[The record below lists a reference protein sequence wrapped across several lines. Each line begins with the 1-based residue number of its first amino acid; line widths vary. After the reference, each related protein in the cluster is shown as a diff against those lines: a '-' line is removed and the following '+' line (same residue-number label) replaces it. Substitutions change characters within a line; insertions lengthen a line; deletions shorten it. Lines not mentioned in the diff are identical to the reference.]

1 MIELSTPPS
10 LRLPD
15 LLARLQS
22 ALAERY
28 AIEREL
34 GRGGMAIVYLAQ
46 DRKHH
51 RQVAIKVLKPE
62 VAAALGPERFL
73 REIEL
78 AAGLTHARILPLY
91 DSGEDGGFLYY
102 VMPYVEGESLRERL
116 RREQQLALEDA
127 VRITC
132 EIAGALDHAHR
143 HNVLHRDVKPENI
156 LLQEGHALVADFGIA
171 RAIMTAGGDTLTA
184 TGLTVGTPAYM
195 SPEQAAGERQL
206 DGRSDLYSLGCVLY
220 ELLAG
225 QPPFTGPT
233 VESVLHQHLTA
244 DPAPV
249 TQLRRTVPESV
260 VQVLGRALAKTP
272 ADRYATAAQFAE
284 ALDAA
289 FRLPQR
295 VAPHRSRRRI
305 VGPVVGIAAVVLG
318 VAFLLLRSRWAAG
331 AVVPSATT
339 IAVMPLVPVAT
350 DTALERLGRELVVT
364 LSANLDGVGGIR
376 TAEAITVLAQVTEGE
391 PLTPERG
398 AELARRLGAR
408 SVLRGTLVPAGRE
421 GEVRLDAA
429 LFDVDSLAAFA
440 HTTVTGPADDIA
452 GLTDAATLAL
462 LRQVWQ
468 RGTPPAPDLAAITT
482 RSVPALRAYL
492 QGEQALAR
500 AEFDEAVRAFDR
512 AFAADSHFWFA
523 FWRSLYPRDYEG
535 TPPDSAALVALVAHR
550 RELPGAD
557 RLMIEASFLA
567 HTMSE
572 ELALWQDVTRRFP
585 NYWPAWYDYGNYM
598 VHWTPYLGTTYGDSR
613 AALERTVALNPRF
626 APAWEHLFWTVASQR
641 DTAAAARTLRTLA
654 SFETA
659 KGFRI
664 NPDLVAYYSAV
675 NGLLVS
681 GGEWVPSRLAQDAR
695 FVVATYGAAPSEFLG
710 IGFLV
715 QGFPR
720 GEVKFN
726 DAVLALGPT
735 PAFQAIM
742 WMGKGFA
749 YAARGGWD
757 SAVVAMDRWRRLTN
771 DSTAPLAAYGLAVA
785 GVRFGAV
792 EPRRAAAWHPGRLP
806 TWPEGRAELAW
817 LDGILAHASGDVAG
831 LAQARRQVRAS
842 GSAEA
847 DLLERSLA
855 AFAVE
860 LTGDRRAAA
869 RALAGVEWE
878 SAEHTRHHAYGRH
891 HPFFN
896 SVNRLAASRWLL
908 AAGDT
913 AQAARLLTWH
923 EAVFWEAHRFLGPA
937 NAVFAAPALFERAR
951 IEEASGDTAAAV
963 ADYREFLQRYDLPRG
978 EWAARV
984 EETVSKLRRLTVPK

>member
-1 MIELSTPPS
+1 M
-10 LRLPD
+10 
-15 LLARLQS
+15 
-22 ALAERY
+22 
-28 AIEREL
+28 
-34 GRGGMAIVYLAQ
+34 
-46 DRKHH
+46 
-51 RQVAIKVLKPE
+51 
-62 VAAALGPERFL
+62 
-73 REIEL
+73 
-78 AAGLTHARILPLY
+78 AAGLTHPHILALHE
-91 DSGEDGGFLYY
+91 SGEVDDFLYY

-116 RREQQLALEDA
+116 SREKQLPLEDA
-127 VRITC
+127 VRITG
-132 EIAGALDHAHR
+132 EIASALDHAHR
-143 HNVLHRDVKPENI
+143 RNVLHRDIKPENI
-156 LLQEGHALVADFGIA
+156 LLQEGNALVADFGIA
-171 RAIMTAGGDTLTA
+171 RAIQTAGGDTLTA

-220 ELLAG
+220 EMLAG

-260 VQVLGRALAKTP
+260 VQALRRALAKTP
-272 ADRYATAAQFAE
+272 ADRYATAAQFGA

-289 FRLPQR
+289 LR
-295 VAPHRSRRRI
+295 VPRIAPSRSRRRI
-305 VGPVVGIAAVVLG
+305 AARVVGIAAVALG

-331 AVVPSATT
+331 AVVPSAST
-339 IAVMPLVPVAT
+339 IAVMPLVPVAA

-364 LSANLDGVGGIR
+364 LSANLDGVGGIH
-376 TAEAITVLAQVTEGE
+376 TAEAITVLAQVAEGE
-391 PLTPERG
+391 TLTPAAG

-408 SVLRGTLVPAGRE
+408 SVLRGTLVPAGRG

-429 LFDVDSLAAFA
+429 LFDVDSLTALA
-440 HTTVTGPADDIA
+440 HATATGPADDIA

-492 QGEQALAR
+492 DGERALGR
-500 AEFDEAVRAFDR
+500 AAFDEAVRAFDR
-512 AFAADSHFWFA
+512 AFAADPHFWLA

-535 TPPDSAALVALVAHR
+535 TPPDSAALVALIAHR
-550 RELPGAD
+550 REFPEQD

-572 ELALWQDVTRRFP
+572 ELAMWRDVTRRFP

-598 VHWTPYLGTTYGDSR
+598 VHWTPYVGTTYDDSR

-626 APAWEHLFWTVASQR
+626 APAWEHLLWTVASQR
-641 DTAAAARTLRTLA
+641 DTAAAARALRTLA

-664 NPDLVAYYSAV
+664 NPDLMGYYGAV
-675 NGLLVS
+675 NRLVVS
-681 GGEWVPSRLAQDAR
+681 GGNWAPAPLARDAQYI
-695 FVVATYGAAPSEFLG
+695 VVTFGAAPSEYLG

-720 GEVKFN
+720 GEVQFN
-726 DAVLALGPT
+726 DAVLALRPT
-735 PAFQAIM
+735 PKLQAIM

-749 YAARGGWD
+749 YAARGDWD
-757 SAVVAMDRWRRLTN
+757 SALVAMARWQRLTN
-771 DSTAPLAAYGLAVA
+771 DSTASLTAYGLAVA
-785 GVRFGAV
+785 GAHLASVDRA
-792 EPRRAAAWHPGRLP
+792 RAAAARPERAP
-806 TWPEGRAELAW
+806 AWPEGRAELAW
-817 LDGILAHASGDVAG
+817 LDGITAHANGDVAG
-831 LAQARRQVRAS
+831 LARARRQVRES

-869 RALAGVEWE
+869 RALAALEWE
-878 SAEHTRHHAYGRH
+878 SAERSRHHGYGRD
-891 HPFFN
+891 HPYFN
-896 SVNRLAASRWLL
+896 SVNRLSASRWLL

-913 AQAARLLTWH
+913 AQAARLLEWH
-923 EAVFWEAHRFLGPA
+923 EAVFWEVHRFLGPA
-937 NAVFAAPALFERAR
+937 NAVFAAPALSERAR
-951 IEEASGDTAAAV
+951 IEEASGDSPAAT
-963 ADYREFLQRYDLPRG
+963 ADYREFLQRYDLARG

-984 EETVSKLRRLTVPK
+984 EETVSRLRRLTGAK

>member
-1 MIELSTPPS
+1 
-10 LRLPD
+10 
-15 LLARLQS
+15 
-22 ALAERY
+22 
-28 AIEREL
+28 
-34 GRGGMAIVYLAQ
+34 MATVYLAQ
-46 DRKHH
+46 DLRHRRK
-51 RQVAIKVLKPE
+51 VALKVLKPE
-62 VAAALGPERFL
+62 VAVALGPERFL
-73 REIEL
+73 REI
-78 AAGLTHARILPLY
+78 AMAGGLTHAHILPLH
-91 DSGEDGGFLYY
+91 DSGEGDGFLYY

-116 RREQQLALEDA
+116 SREKQLPLEDA
-127 VRITC
+127 VRITG
-132 EIAGALDHAHR
+132 EVASALDHAHR
-143 HNVLHRDVKPENI
+143 RNVLHRDIKPENI
-156 LLQEGHALVADFGIA
+156 LLQAGHAVVADFGIA
-171 RAIMTAGGDTLTA
+171 RAIITAGGDTLTA

-195 SPEQAAGERQL
+195 SPEQAAGQRQL

-220 ELLAG
+220 EMLAG

-260 VQVLGRALAKTP
+260 VLVLGRALAKAP
-272 ADRYATAAQFAE
+272 ADRYATTAQFAE

-289 FRLPQR
+289 LRAPPRL
-295 VAPHRSRRRI
+295 APSRSRRI
-305 VGPVVGIAAVVLG
+305 VARGAGVAAVALG
-318 VAFLLLRSRWAAG
+318 VAFLVLRSRWAAG
-331 AVVPSATT
+331 AVVPSAST
-339 IAVMPLVPVAT
+339 IAVMPFVPVAA

-376 TAEAITVLAQVTEGE
+376 TAEAITVLAQVAEGE

-421 GEVRLDAA
+421 VRLDAA
-429 LFDVDSLAAFA
+429 LFDVDSLAALA
-440 HTTVTGPADDIA
+440 HATVTGPADDVA

-468 RGTPPAPDLAAITT
+468 RGTPPAPQLAAITT

-550 RELPGAD
+550 RELPEAD
-557 RLMIEASFLA
+557 RLMIEARFLA

-572 ELALWQDVTRRFP
+572 ELAVWRDVTRRFP

-598 VHWTPYLGTTYGDSR
+598 VHWTPYLGTTYDDSR

-626 APAWEHLFWTVASQR
+626 APAWEHLSWIVVAQR
-641 DTAAAARTLRTLA
+641 DTAGAARVLRRLQGFA
-654 SFETA
+654 TA
-659 KGFRI
+659 TGFRL
-664 NPDLVAYYSAV
+664 NPDLIAFYSAV

-681 GGEWVPSRLAQDAR
+681 GGDWAPAQLAHDAQ
-695 FVVATYGAAPSEFLG
+695 FVVATHGAAPSQYIG
-710 IGFLV
+710 IGFLFP
-715 QGFPR
+715 GFPR
-720 GEVKFN
+720 AQVEFN
-726 DAVLALGPT
+726 NAVLALAPSV
-735 PAFQAIM
+735 PFQAVL
-742 WMGKGFA
+742 WAGKGFA

-757 SAVVAMDRWRRLTN
+757 SALVAMERWRRLTN
-771 DSTAPLAAYGLAVA
+771 DSTAPLTAYGLAVA
-785 GVRFGAV
+785 GARFGEV
-792 EPRRAAAWHPGRLP
+792 EPRQAAARRAARLP
-806 TWPEGRAELAW
+806 TWAEGRAEVAW
-817 LDGILAHASGDVAG
+817 LDGILAHAGGDTAG
-831 LAQARRQVRAS
+831 LARARRQVRES
-842 GSAEA
+842 GSVNA

-855 AFAVE
+855 AFAAE
-860 LTGDRRAAA
+860 RAGERRAAG
-869 RALAGVEWE
+869 RALAALEWE
-878 SAEHTRHHAYGRH
+878 SAEHTRHHDYGRH
-891 HPFFN
+891 HPYFN
-896 SVNRLAASRWLL
+896 AVNRLSASRWLL

-913 AQAARLLTWH
+913 AEAARLLTWY
-923 EAVFWEAHRFLGPA
+923 EAVFWDHHRFLGPA
-937 NAVFAAPALFERAR
+937 NVVFAAPALFERAR
-951 IEEASGDTAAAV
+951 IEEALGDTAAAV

-984 EETVSKLRRLTVPK
+984 EETSGKLGRLSGPR

>member
-1 MIELSTPPS
+1 
-10 LRLPD
+10 
-15 LLARLQS
+15 
-22 ALAERY
+22 
-28 AIEREL
+28 
-34 GRGGMAIVYLAQ
+34 MATVYLAQ
-46 DRKHH
+46 DLKYH
-51 RQVAIKVLKPE
+51 RPVAIKVLKPE

-78 AAGLTHARILPLY
+78 TAGLTHPHILALHH
-91 DSGEDGGFLYY
+91 SGEDDGFLYY
-102 VMPYVEGESLRERL
+102 VMPYVDGESLRERL
-116 RREQQLALEDA
+116 SREKQLALEDA
-127 VRITC
+127 VRITS
-132 EIAGALDHAHR
+132 EIATALDYAHR

-156 LLQEGHALVADFGIA
+156 LLQEGHAVVADFGIA
-171 RAIMTAGGDTLTA
+171 RAIMAAGGDTLTA

-220 ELLAG
+220 EMLAG

-260 VQVLGRALAKTP
+260 VQVLGRALAKAP
-272 ADRYATAAQFAE
+272 ADRYATAAQFGT

-289 FRLPQR
+289 LQLPLD
-295 VAPHRSRRRI
+295 VAPRRSRRRS
-305 VGPVVGIAAVVLG
+305 VARVVGIAAVGLG

-331 AVVPSATT
+331 AVVPSAST
-339 IAVMPLVPVAT
+339 IAVMPLVPVAA

-391 PLTPERG
+391 PLTPARG

-421 GEVRLDAA
+421 VRLDAA

-440 HTTVTGPADDIA
+440 HATVTGPADDIA

-468 RGTPPAPDLAAITT
+468 HGEPPAPDLAALTT

-500 AEFDEAVRAFDR
+500 AEFDVAVREFER
-512 AFAADSHFWFA
+512 AFAADSTFWFA

-535 TPPDSAALVALVAHR
+535 SSADSATVARLIAHR
-550 RELPGAD
+550 RDFPAAD
-557 RLMIEASFLA
+557 RLMIEAQFLA
-567 HTMSE
+567 PTMSE
-572 ELALWQDVTRRFP
+572 ELTIWRDVTRRYP
-585 NYWPAWYDYGNYM
+585 NYWPAWYDYANYL
-598 VHWTPYLGTTYGDSR
+598 VHWTPYLGTTYDDSR

-626 APAWEHLFWTVASQR
+626 APAWEHLLWTVASQR
-641 DTAAAARTLRTLA
+641 DTAAAARALRTLV

-664 NPDLVAYYSAV
+664 NPDLIGYYGAV
-675 NGLLVS
+675 NRLVVS
-681 GGEWVPSRLAQDAR
+681 GGNWAPAPLARDAQYI
-695 FVVATYGAAPSEFLG
+695 VVTYSAAPSEYLG

-726 DAVLALGPT
+726 DAVLALRPT
-735 PAFQAIM
+735 PELQAIM

-749 YAARGGWD
+749 YAARGAWD
-757 SAVVAMDRWRRLTN
+757 SSGVAMDQWQRLTD
-771 DSTAPLAAYGLAVA
+771 DSAASLRAYGLAVA
-785 GVRFGAV
+785 GAHVGSVDRG
-792 EPRRAAAWHPGRLP
+792 RAAASRPGAVP
-806 TWPEGRAELAW
+806 TWPEGRAESAW
-817 LDGILAHASGDVAG
+817 LDGILAHAGGDAAG
-831 LAQARRQVRAS
+831 LARARRQVRES
-842 GSAEA
+842 GCAYA
-847 DLLERSLA
+847 DLLDRSLS
-855 AFAVE
+855 AFAAD
-860 LTGDRRAAA
+860 LAGDPRSAG
-869 RALAGVEWE
+869 RALAALEWE
-878 SAEHTRHHAYGRH
+878 SAEHTRHHGYGRH

-896 SVNRLAASRWLL
+896 SVNRLSASRWLL

-937 NAVFAAPALFERAR
+937 NAVFAEPALFERAR
-951 IEEASGDTAAAV
+951 IEEASGDTAAAT

-978 EWAARV
+978 EWLARV
-984 EETVSKLRRLTVPK
+984 EETVSRLRRLTDAK

>member
-1 MIELSTPPS
+1 
-10 LRLPD
+10 
-15 LLARLQS
+15 
-22 ALAERY
+22 
-28 AIEREL
+28 
-34 GRGGMAIVYLAQ
+34 MAIVYLAQ
-46 DRKHH
+46 DLKHH
-51 RQVAIKVLKPE
+51 RPVAIKVLKPE

-73 REIEL
+73 REIEV
-78 AAGLTHARILPLY
+78 AAGLTHARILALY

-102 VMPYVEGESLRERL
+102 AMPYVNGESLRERL
-116 RREQQLALEDA
+116 SREKQLPLEDA
-127 VRITC
+127 VRITG
-132 EIAGALDHAHR
+132 EIATALDYAHR

-156 LLQEGHALVADFGIA
+156 LLQEGHAVVADFGIA
-171 RAIMTAGGDTLTA
+171 RAIIAAGGDTLTA

-260 VQVLGRALAKTP
+260 VQALGRTLAKAP

-289 FRLPQR
+289 LRLPLR
-295 VAPHRSRRRI
+295 VAPRRSRRRI
-305 VGPVVGIAAVVLG
+305 VAPVVGIAAVALG

-331 AVVPSATT
+331 TVVPSAST
-339 IAVMPLVPVAT
+339 IAVMPLVPVAA

-376 TAEAITVLAQVTEGE
+376 TTEAITVLAQVAQGE
-391 PLTPERG
+391 PLTPRGG

-421 GEVRLDAA
+421 VRLDAA
-429 LFDVDSLAAFA
+429 LFDVDSLTALA
-440 HTTVTGPADDIA
+440 HATVTGPADDIA

-468 RGTPPAPDLAAITT
+468 HGEPPAPDLAAITT
-482 RSVPALRAYL
+482 RSIPALRAYL
-492 QGEQALAR
+492 EGEQALAR
-500 AEFDEAVRAFDR
+500 AAFDEAVRAFDR
-512 AFAADSHFWFA
+512 AFAADPHFWFA

-535 TPPDSAALVALVAHR
+535 TPPDSAALVALIGHR
-550 RELPGAD
+550 RELPEQD
-557 RLMIEASFLA
+557 RLMIEASFVA

-572 ELALWQDVTRRFP
+572 KLAIWRDVTRRFP

-598 VHWTPYLGTTYGDSR
+598 VHWTPYLGTTYDDSR
-613 AALERTVALNPRF
+613 AALQRTVALNPRF
-626 APAWEHLFWTVASQR
+626 APAWEHLYWTAASQR
-641 DTAAAARTLRTLA
+641 DTAGAARALRALA
-654 SFETA
+654 GFATA
-659 KGFRI
+659 TGFRV
-664 NPDLVAYYSAV
+664 NPDLMAFYSAV
-675 NGLLVS
+675 DRLVVS
-681 GGEWVPSRLAQDAR
+681 GGNWAPAPLARDAQYI
-695 FVVATYGAAPSEFLG
+695 VVTYGPAPSEYLG
-710 IGFLV
+710 IGFLLD
-715 QGFPR
+715 GFPR
-720 GEVKFN
+720 GQVQFN
-726 DAVLALGPT
+726 DAVLALSPT
-735 PAFQAIM
+735 PKLQAIM

-749 YAARGGWD
+749 YAARGAWD
-757 SAVVAMDRWRRLTN
+757 SSGVAMDRWQRLTA
-771 DSTAPLAAYGLAVA
+771 DSTASLVAYGLAVA
-785 GVRFGAV
+785 GAHLGSVDRG
-792 EPRRAAAWHPGRLP
+792 RAAAARPGRVP
-806 TWPEGRAELAW
+806 TWREGRAELAW
-817 LDGILAHASGDVAG
+817 LDGILAHAGGDAGG
-831 LAQARRQVRAS
+831 LARARRQVRES
-842 GSAEA
+842 GSADA

-869 RALAGVEWE
+869 RALAALEWV
-878 SAEHTRHHAYGRH
+878 SAEHTRHHEYGRH
-891 HPFFN
+891 HSFFN
-896 SVNRLAASRWLL
+896 AVNRLSASRWLL
-908 AAGDT
+908 VAGDT

-951 IEEASGDTAAAV
+951 LEEASGDAAAAV

-978 EWAARV
+978 GGEWAARV
-984 EETVSKLRRLTVPK
+984 EEAISRLRRLTGPK

>member
-1 MIELSTPPS
+1 
-10 LRLPD
+10 
-15 LLARLQS
+15 
-22 ALAERY
+22 
-28 AIEREL
+28 
-34 GRGGMAIVYLAQ
+34 MATVYLAQ
-46 DRKHH
+46 DLKHH
-51 RQVAIKVLKPE
+51 RAVAIKVLKPE
-62 VAAALGPERFL
+62 IAAALGPERFL
-73 REIEL
+73 REIEI
-78 AAGLTHARILPLY
+78 AAGLTHPHVLALH
-91 DSGEDGGFLYY
+91 DSGAADGFLYY
-102 VMPYVEGESLRERL
+102 VMPYIAGESVRERL
-116 RREQQLALEDA
+116 SREKQLALEDA
-127 VRITC
+127 VRLTQ
-132 EIAGALDHAHR
+132 EIASALDHAHR

-156 LLQEGHALVADFGIA
+156 LLQEGHAVVADFGIA
-171 RAIMTAGGDTLTA
+171 RAISAAAGDKLTA
-184 TGLTVGTPAYM
+184 TGITVGTPTYM
-195 SPEQAAGERQL
+195 SPEQAGGERQL

-220 ELLAG
+220 EMLAG
-225 QPPFTGPT
+225 RPPFTGPT

-260 VQVLGRALAKTP
+260 VQVLGRVLSKAP
-272 ADRYATAAQFAE
+272 ADRYATAAQFGA

-289 FRLPQR
+289 LRLPLR
-295 VAPHRSRRRI
+295 VAPRRSRRRI
-305 VGPVVGIAAVVLG
+305 VAPVVGIATVALG
-318 VAFLLLRSRWAAG
+318 VAFLLLRSRWAVG
-331 AVVPSATT
+331 AVVPSAST
-339 IAVMPLVPVAT
+339 IAVMPLVPVAA

-376 TAEAITVLAQVTEGE
+376 TAEAITVLAQVAEGE

-408 SVLRGTLVPAGRE
+408 SVLRGTLVAAGRR

-440 HTTVTGPADDIA
+440 HATVTGPADDIA

-468 RGTPPAPDLAAITT
+468 RGTPPAPNLAAITT

-535 TPPDSAALVALVAHR
+535 TPPDSAALIALVAHR

-613 AALERTVALNPRF
+613 GALERTVALNPRF

-641 DTAAAARTLRTLA
+641 DTAAGARTLRTLA

-664 NPDLVAYYSAV
+664 NPDLMGYYGAV
-675 NGLLVS
+675 NRLVVS
-681 GGEWVPSRLAQDAR
+681 GGNWAPAHLARDAQH
-695 FVVATYGAAPSEFLG
+695 VVTAYNATPSEFLG
-710 IGFLV
+710 TGFLV
-715 QGFPR
+715 FGFPR
-720 GEVKFN
+720 AQVKFD
-726 DAVLALGPT
+726 DAILALGPT
-735 PAFQAIM
+735 VELQAIM
-742 WMGKGFA
+742 WMGNGFA
-749 YAARGGWD
+749 YAARGAWD
-757 SAVVAMDRWRRLTN
+757 SSRVAMERWRRLAD
-771 DSTAPLAAYGLAVA
+771 DSTASLTAYGLAVA
-785 GVRFGAV
+785 GVHLGSV
-792 EPRRAAAWHPGRLP
+792 DGGRAAAARPGQVP
-806 TWPEGRAELAW
+806 ASPEGRAELAW
-817 LDGILAHASGDVAG
+817 LDGILAHASGDAAG
-831 LAQARRQVRAS
+831 LARARRQVRES
-842 GSAEA
+842 SSAEA

-860 LTGDRRAAA
+860 LAGDRRAAA
-869 RALAGVEWE
+869 RALAAVEWE
-878 SAEHTRHHAYGRH
+878 SAEHTRHHGYGRY

-913 AQAARLLTWH
+913 AQAARLLAWH

-951 IEEASGDTAAAV
+951 IEEASGDTLAAA

-978 EWAARV
+978 EWAVRV
-984 EETVSKLRRLTVPK
+984 DETRDKLQRWGRLTLR

>member
-1 MIELSTPPS
+1 
-10 LRLPD
+10 
-15 LLARLQS
+15 
-22 ALAERY
+22 
-28 AIEREL
+28 
-34 GRGGMAIVYLAQ
+34 MAIVYLAQ
-46 DRKHH
+46 DLKHH
-51 RQVAIKVLKPE
+51 RQVAIKVLKPD
-62 VAAALGPERFL
+62 VAAALGPERFV

-78 AAGLTHARILPLY
+78 AGGLAHPNILALH
-91 DSGEDGGFLYY
+91 DSGEADGFLYF
-102 VMPYVEGESLRERL
+102 VMPYVAGESLRERL
-116 RREQQLALEDA
+116 NREKQLPLEDA
-127 VRITC
+127 VRITG
-132 EIAGALDHAHR
+132 EIASALDHAHR
-143 HNVLHRDVKPENI
+143 HNVLHRDIKPENI
-156 LLQEGHALVADFGIA
+156 LLQEGNALVADFGIA
-171 RAIMTAGGDTLTA
+171 RAIQTAGGDTLTA

-220 ELLAG
+220 EMLAG

-260 VQVLGRALAKTP
+260 VQVVGRALAKSP
-272 ADRYATAAQFAE
+272 ADRYATAAQFGA

-289 FRLPQR
+289 LLVSPRI
-295 VAPHRSRRRI
+295 AASRSRRRI
-305 VGPVVGIAAVVLG
+305 VARIVGITAVGLG

-331 AVVPSATT
+331 AVVPSAST
-339 IAVMPLVPVAT
+339 IAVMPLVPVAA

-376 TAEAITVLAQVTEGE
+376 TAEAITVLAQVAEGE
-391 PLTPERG
+391 PLTPARG

-408 SVLRGTLVPAGRE
+408 SVLRGTLVAAGRR

-429 LFDVDSLAAFA
+429 LFDVDSLTALA
-440 HTTVTGPADDIA
+440 HATVTGPVDDIA

-468 RGTPPAPDLAAITT
+468 HGTPPAPDLAAITT

-500 AEFDEAVRAFDR
+500 AEFDVALREFERS
-512 AFAADSHFWFA
+512 FAADSTFWFA

-535 TPPDSAALVALVAHR
+535 SSADSATVARLIAHR
-550 RELPGAD
+550 RDFPAPD

-572 ELALWQDVTRRFP
+572 ELAMWRDVTRRFP

-664 NPDLVAYYSAV
+664 NPDLIAYYSAV
-675 NGLLVS
+675 NGLLGS
-681 GGEWVPSRLAQDAR
+681 GGEWVPGRLAHDAR
-695 FVVATYGAAPSEFLG
+695 FVVATYGAAPGEFLG
-710 IGFLV
+710 IGFLIV
-715 QGFPR
+715 GFPR
-720 GEVKFN
+720 GQVKFN
-726 DAVLALGPT
+726 DAILALGPT
-735 PAFQAIM
+735 TEFQAIM
-742 WMGKGFA
+742 WMGKAFA
-749 YAARGGWD
+749 YAARGAWD
-757 SAVVAMDRWRRLTN
+757 SAEVAMDRWRRLTN
-771 DSTAPLAAYGLAVA
+771 DSAATLSTYGLAVA
-785 GVRFGAV
+785 GAHLGSVDRG
-792 EPRRAAAWHPGRLP
+792 RAAATRPGQVP

-817 LDGILAHASGDVAG
+817 LDGVLAHASGDAAG
-831 LAQARRQVRAS
+831 LARARRQVRES

-869 RALAGVEWE
+869 RALAAVEWE
-878 SAEHTRHHAYGRH
+878 SAEHSRHHGYGRH
-891 HPFFN
+891 HPYFN
-896 SVNRLAASRWLL
+896 SVNRLSASRWLL

-923 EAVFWEAHRFLGPA
+923 EAVFWDVHRFLGLA

-951 IEEASGDTAAAV
+951 IEEASGDTTAAT
-963 ADYREFLQRYDLPRG
+963 ADYREFLQRYDRPQR

-984 EETVSKLRRLTVPK
+984 EETVSRLRRLTGPK

>member
-1 MIELSTPPS
+1 V
-10 LRLPD
+10 
-15 LLARLQS
+15 LARLQT

-51 RQVAIKVLKPE
+51 RPVAVKVLKPD

-73 REIEL
+73 REIEM
-78 AAGLTHARILPLY
+78 AGGLSHPHILPLH
-91 DSGEDGGFLYY
+91 DSGEVDGFLYY
-102 VMPYVEGESLRERL
+102 VMPYVVGESLRERL
-116 RREQQLALEDA
+116 SREKQLPLEDA
-127 VRITC
+127 VRITG
-132 EIAGALDHAHR
+132 EIASALDHAHR

-156 LLQEGHALVADFGIA
+156 LLQEGHAVVADFGIA

-220 ELLAG
+220 EMLAG

-249 TQLRRTVPESV
+249 TQLRQTVPESV
-260 VQVLGRALAKTP
+260 VQVVGRALAKSP
-272 ADRYATAAQFAE
+272 ADRYATTAQFGAALE
-284 ALDAA
+284 AALLVSPRIAA
-289 FRLPQR
+289 S
-295 VAPHRSRRRI
+295 RSPRRI
-305 VGPVVGIAAVVLG
+305 VARVVGITAVGLG

-339 IAVMPLVPVAT
+339 IAVMPLVPVAA

-364 LSANLDGVGGIR
+364 LSATLDGVGGIR
-376 TAEAITVLAQVTEGE
+376 TAEAITVLAQVAEGE

-421 GEVRLDAA
+421 VRLDAA

-440 HTTVTGPADDIA
+440 HATVTGPADDIA

-468 RGTPPAPDLAAITT
+468 RGEPPAPDLAALTT

-500 AEFDEAVRAFDR
+500 AEFPDAVRSFDQ
-512 AFAADSHFWFA
+512 AFAADSNFWFA
-523 FWRSLYPRDYEG
+523 FWRSLYPRVYEG
-535 TPPDSAALVALVAHR
+535 SRQTDSATVTALVKHR
-550 RELPGAD
+550 RELPEAD
-557 RLMIEASFLA
+557 RLMIEAEFLA
-567 HTMSE
+567 GDMSE
-572 ELALWQDVTRRFP
+572 RLALSRQITRRFP
-585 NYWPAWYDYGNYM
+585 NYWPAWYDHADFL
-598 VHWTPYLGTTYGDSR
+598 VHWTPYLGTTLADSR
-613 AALERTVALNPRF
+613 AALERTVELNPRF
-626 APAWEHLFWTVASQR
+626 APAWEHLSWIAIDQR
-641 DTAAAARTLRTLA
+641 DTAGTARALRALEGFA
-654 SFETA
+654 TA
-659 KGFRI
+659 TGFRI
-664 NPDLVAYYSAV
+664 NLDQLAYYKALKR
-675 NGLLVS
+675 LLDS
-681 GGEWVPSRLAQDAR
+681 KGNYAPTQLALDAR
-695 FVVATYGAAPSEFLG
+695 HVLSIYGAAPSEFLG
-710 IGFLV
+710 ISLLIY
-715 QGFPR
+715 GFPR
-720 GEVKFN
+720 AQVQFD
-726 DAVLALGPT
+726 DALLTLRSGREL
-735 PAFQAIM
+735 QAIM
-742 WMGKGFA
+742 WMGNAFA

-757 SAVVAMDRWRRLTN
+757 SAVVAMDQWRRLTN
-771 DSTAPLAAYGLAVA
+771 DSTATLAAYGLAVA
-785 GVRFGAV
+785 GARFGAV
-792 EPRRAAAWHPGRLP
+792 EPRRAAAWRPGRLL

-817 LDGILAHASGDVAG
+817 LDGILAHASGDAAG
-831 LAQARRQVRAS
+831 LARARRQVRES

-869 RALAGVEWE
+869 RALAAVEWE
-878 SAEHTRHHAYGRH
+878 SAEHTRHHGYGRH

-896 SVNRLAASRWLL
+896 SVNRLSASRWLL

-913 AQAARLLTWH
+913 AQAARLLEWH
-923 EAVFWEAHRFLGPA
+923 EAVFWEVHRFLALA

-951 IEEASGDTAAAV
+951 IEEASGDTPAAT
-963 ADYREFLQRYDLPRG
+963 ADYREFLQRYDLARG

-984 EETVSKLRRLTVPK
+984 EETVSRLRRLTGR